1 MLSVIRKLSWFFRQE
16 WRRYTVAVVL
26 LVISGVLEIIPP
38 MLVGRS
44 IDTIHIGGMDWNVI
58 VLTLTQLLTITAAA
72 YIINF
77 AWHYKLFGG
86 AFVVERLMRSRLMR
100 HFLRM
105 RPSFYERN
113 RTGDLMALATNDLQ
127 AVSQTA
133 GFGILTFMDSTLW
146 MMTLLVTMTVF
157 VSWKLT
163 LAAIL
168 PLPAMAILV
177 SVYGK
182 WIHKRFMAAQDAFG
196 SMNDG
201 VLETISG
208 IRVIRAYVQ
217 ERAAESRFAAV
228 TKDVLDKNIAVVKI
242 DALFEPTMKILT
254 GASYLIGLGYGA
266 YLVYHNELTIGG
278 LVAFNV
284 YLGML
289 IWPMFAIGELINI
302 MQRGNAS
309 LDRVSGTLDWK
320 PDVEEPEEEKQARVP
335 DRPGAIEFRDVTFR
349 YPSSSVDNLRD
360 VSLVLQP
367 GQTLGIAGRTGSGK
381 TTLMKQLLREYPP
394 AQGTVA
400 ISGAPIETIDMDLLK
415 SWYGYVPQEQF
426 LFSRTVRANIL
437 FGTRRGESTEEEL
450 QNAIAASALA
460 GDMAFLPK
468 GLETTVGERGVSLS
482 GGQKQ
487 RVSIARALIAD
498 PDILMLDDA
507 LSAVD
512 ARTEA
517 EIVNNIRTTRA
528 GKTTLIATHRL
539 SAIQEADWIVVLDDG
554 AIAEQGTHEQLMER
568 GGWYKEQYERQQ
580 VDAKRSEGGD
590 A

>member
-1 MLSVIRKLSWFFRQE
+1 MLTVLSKLSWFFRQE
-16 WRRYTVAVVL
+16 WKRYTIAVIL
-26 LVISGVLEIIPP
+26 LVISGILEIIPP

-44 IDTIHIGGMDWNVI
+44 IDAINVGGMNWESIRLTI
-58 VLTLTQLLTITAAA
+58 VQLLTITAAA
-72 YIINF
+72 YLINF
-77 AWHYKLFGG
+77 TWHYKLFGG

-105 RPSFYERN
+105 TPTFYERN

-146 MMTLLVTMTVF
+146 MATLLVTMTVF

-168 PLPAMAILV
+168 PLPIMAILV
-177 SVYGK
+177 SIYGK
-182 WIHKRFMAAQDAFG
+182 WIHKRFMDAQDAFG

-217 ERAAESRFAAV
+217 ERAAESKFAAV
-228 TKDVLDKNIAVVKI
+228 TKDVLDKNIAVVRI

-309 LDRVSGTLDWK
+309 LDRVGTTLGWK
-320 PDVEEPEEEKQARVP
+320 PDVAEPDGKAAAKVGEE
-335 DRPGAIEFRDVTFR
+335 PGAIEFRGVTFR
-349 YPSSSVDNLRD
+349 YPSSSVDNLQD
-360 VSLVLQP
+360 VTFKLKP

-381 TTLMKQLLREYPP
+381 TTLIKQLLREYPGGEG
-394 AQGTVA
+394 QIT
-400 ISGAPIETIDMDLLK
+400 ISGTAIDTINADLLK

-437 FGTRRGESTEEEL
+437 FGSRSGNATEEEL
-450 QNAIAASALA
+450 LQAISSSVLE
-460 GDMAFLPK
+460 GDLQFLPK
-468 GLETTVGERGVSLS
+468 GLETTVGEKGVSLS

-498 PDILMLDDA
+498 PHILMLDDA

-517 EIVNNIRTTRA
+517 IIVDNIRKTRA

-539 SAIQEADWIVVLDDG
+539 SAIQEADWIVVLDEG
-554 AIAEQGTHEQLMER
+554 RIAEQGTHEQLLSL

-580 VDAKRSEGGD
+580 VDANRSEGGEL
-590 A
+590 